1 MKTVK
6 ETPTFTHKQLAI
18 NCFNASWDLLDN
30 TERSSEEAEEMI
42 NLAHTSF
49 WHWTKV
55 VDHTSQNLSIGY
67 WQLSRVYAV
76 AELGERALYYG
87 DRCLEVSLANEIEPF
102 YIGYAYE
109 ALCRANALLE
119 KNDLAKEQYNFAM
132 EYAQLVK
139 VEKSKESLI
148 KDLDSIWDNR

>member
-1 MKTVK
+1 
-6 ETPTFTHKQLAI
+6 
-18 NCFNASWDLLDN
+18 
-30 TERSSEEAEEMI
+30 MI

-55 VDHTSQNLSIGY
+55 VDHTPQNLSIGY

-76 AELGERALYYG
+76 AGLGERALYYG

-139 VEKSKESLI
+139 VERSKESLI